1 MIWSGSCHC
10 GAVRFEVNA
19 ELDELTTCDCSLCVK
34 KNAVMAKVHESAL
47 TVLAGEDA
55 LSLYQWNTQRAKH
68 YFCSRCGIYTFHR
81 KRSAPDH
88 YGVNVF
94 CLEGF
99 DVVNMPVRATE
110 GVGMSVEPQGARPDW
125 PGPRVGEA

>member
-19 ELDELTTCDCSLCVK
+19 EFDELTTCDCSLCVK

-94 CLEGF
+94 CLDNF
-99 DVVNMPVRATE
+99 DVASMPVRATE
-110 GVGMSVEPQGARPDW
+110 GASMTLAPDGARSEW
-125 PGPRVGEA
+125 PGPRASEA